1 MEALVTGGAG
11 FIGSNLVRC
20 LAACGERVRV
30 IDNLST
36 GSTSNLKDV
45 DSTTKVIV
53 ADVRDPEPLD
63 RAMAGVEVVFHLA
76 SPPPRAP
83 ERAHEEI
90 EGTIAVLDAARKHSV
105 GRVVFASSSSV
116 YGRTGALPLS
126 EDLPRLPAT
135 AHGAAKAA
143 SEDCCY
149 AYERRHGIEP
159 IVLRLFDVFGPRQ
172 DLFSEYPAVIPKM
185 VARMVAGDP
194 PIIEGDGYQTRDFT
208 SISNAVQAL
217 VLAATAR
224 GSATEAPINV
234 GCGMRTSLLE
244 IVDMLEGILGTDV
257 RPVFLEERPGD
268 TRHVQADIDRAK
280 QVLGYHPLTG
290 VLEGLVQTVRWLE
303 ETKRNPRTRS
313 GLARSA

>member
-36 GSTSNLKDV
+36 GSISNLKDV
-45 DSTTKVIV
+45 DSTTKVVV

-83 ERAHEEI
+83 EHAHEEI

-149 AYERRHGIEP
+149 A
-159 IVLRLFDVFGPRQ
+159 
-172 DLFSEYPAVIPKM
+172 
-185 VARMVAGDP
+185 
-194 PIIEGDGYQTRDFT
+194 
-208 SISNAVQAL
+208 
-217 VLAATAR
+217 
-224 GSATEAPINV
+224 
-234 GCGMRTSLLE
+234 
-244 IVDMLEGILGTDV
+244 
-257 RPVFLEERPGD
+257 
-268 TRHVQADIDRAK
+268 
-280 QVLGYHPLTG
+280 
-290 VLEGLVQTVRWLE
+290 
-303 ETKRNPRTRS
+303 
-313 GLARSA
+313 